1 MTAGPTRSRV
11 PLIDRLPATPAQL
24 FWMRVA
30 ETPDLVALRE
40 KKLGIWRSLT
50 WADYGEKVRLIAHAL
65 ADSGVGQGDVISV
78 LSENRPEWMF
88 CDLAAICIGAIGN
101 GIYTTSAPA
110 QVAYVLQD
118 SRTRVVIVEDEE
130 QLDKV
135 LEVRGDCPDLVKI
148 VVIDSEGLHAFDD
161 AMVVTFAAFLE
172 AGAEHRQQNSGF
184 VDAQVA
190 VTKPDDTA
198 ILIYTSG
205 TTGQPKAAMITNDNL
220 IFQIDTSRAGAM
232 LSPKDNI
239 LSFLPLCHVAERNFA
254 LYFPLAHGNITNF
267 AESPETLVDN
277 LREVSPTAIF
287 APPRLWE
294 KMYSTVTLAVKDAPR
309 FQQWSYHKALAIG
322 GAVARAEEDGRR
334 PGLMTA
340 VLSKTFARFALS
352 NVRVALGLNRMRD
365 AITGAA
371 PVSPDLIRWY
381 RSLGIR
387 LREGYGLTESVGLV
401 TMMPPET
408 LIPGSCGVPPDG
420 IEVRLSDVGEVLVR
434 GRNVFAGY
442 LNKPDQTLE
451 TIDPE
456 GWLHTGDVGEI
467 DDQGYLRIT
476 DRLKDVIITEG
487 GKNITPSEIEN
498 QLKFSPFISDA
509 VVIGDRRKYLTC
521 LIMIDYDN
529 VAKFAQDNRVPF
541 TNYASLCNAQ
551 EVNALVEG
559 EMSRVNKSLSR
570 VEQIKKFTLIDIE
583 LTADDEELTPTMK
596 LKRSFVSKK
605 YAHMIDAMY

>member
-1 MTAGPTRSRV
+1 MTAGPTQSDV

-65 ADSGVGQGDVISV
+65 ADSGVGPGDVISV

-118 SRTRVVIVEDEE
+118 SRTRVVVVEDEE

-135 LEVRGDCPDLVKI
+135 LEVRDDCPDLTKI
-148 VVIDSEGLHAFDD
+148 VVIDSEGLHAFADT
-161 AMVVTFAAFLE
+161 MVVTFAAFLA
-172 AGAEHRQQNSGF
+172 AGAEHRKLNPDF

-190 VTKPDDTA
+190 GTRPDDTA

-232 LSPKDNI
+232 LSPNDNI

-309 FQQWSYHKALAIG
+309 FQQWAYHKALSIG

-334 PGLMTA
+334 PGLMTTI
-340 VLSKTFARFALS
+340 LSRTFARLALS

-371 PVSPDLIRWY
+371 PVSPDLIRWF
-381 RSLGIR
+381 RSLGIQ

-401 TMMPPET
+401 TMMPPEAV
-408 LIPGSCGVPPDG
+408 IPGSCGVPPDG
-420 IEVRLSDVGEVLVR
+420 IEVRLSEAGEVLVR

-456 GWLHTGDVGEI
+456 GWLHTGDVGVI
-467 DDQGYLRIT
+467 DDRGYLRIT

-541 TNYASLCNAQ
+541 TNYASLCNAR

-559 EMSRVNKSLSR
+559 EMNRVNKSLSR